1 MLQTRVSVNGLMA
14 TAALIATVACVA
26 PVMAEDFNLDAL
38 IEAAKKEQPITV
50 YGVSGKIVDTAETF
64 SKVYGLQATG
74 KKVNEAGQAD
84 LVIRE
89 FQAGNV
95 IGDVSLGMD
104 AGSAVAQIL
113 PQGMATNWTP
123 PDLAADIVEGQR
135 DPLVVISD
143 PQVWTYNT
151 EKYAECP
158 VKNMWELTEPKWK
171 GKVAMLDPFEKPLYA
186 DWFNQLETHHDAAIA
201 KAYEDYFGKK
211 LETGEASATAA
222 WVKAYAANGPL
233 IGDSSVVSE
242 AIGAAGQAEPFFGIT
257 ATAKYRDN
265 KSKGLKLGLCDAIQP
280 FAGFLYPSY
289 GLIAAKTDS
298 PNAAKLFIHFLMT
311 EQGIANQMVDGKPSG
326 NTKLQLPADE
336 ASGVGKYLDRLV
348 TFSAATVGEDF
359 EKRQD
364 WQDLWRINYVK

>member
-1 MLQTRVSVNGLMA
+1 MRKYSLMA
-14 TAALIATVACVA
+14 GVVLAAAMGGGA
-26 PVMAEDFNLDAL
+26 MAEEFNLDAL
-38 IEAAKKEQPITV
+38 IEAARKEPPITV
-50 YGVSGKIVDTAETF
+50 YGVSGKIVDTAEAF
-64 SKVYGLQATG
+64 SKTYGLEATG

-95 IGDVSLGMD
+95 LGDVSLGMD
-104 AGSAVAQIL
+104 AGSAVAQVL
-113 PQGMATNWTP
+113 PEGIAESWTP
-123 PDLAADIVEGQR
+123 PDLAADIAEGLR
-135 DPLVVISD
+135 NPLVVISD

-151 EKYAECP
+151 EKYAACP
-158 VKNMWELTEPKWK
+158 VKNIWELTEPKWK

-186 DWFNQLETHHDAAIA
+186 DWFNQLEAHHDAAIA
-201 KAYEDYFGKK
+201 KAYEDHFGKK
-211 LETGEASATAA
+211 LETDEPSATAA

-233 IGDSSVVSE
+233 IGDSTVVSE

-289 GLIAAKTDS
+289 GLIAAKSDS
-298 PNAAKLFIHFLMT
+298 PNTAKLFIRFLMT
-311 EQGIANQMVDGKPSG
+311 EEGIANQMVDGKPSG
-326 NTKLQLPADE
+326 NGKLALPADE
-336 ASGVGKYLDRLV
+336 ASGVAKHMDRLV
-348 TFSAATVGEDF
+348 TFSASTVGDDF

-364 WQDLWRINYVK
+364 WQDLWRVNYKK